1 MIDHLAGGNLFIIL
15 AIKMFL
21 VAAVFLP
28 IIAVNALYCIWWER
42 KVAGHIQSRVGPMHV
57 GGWHGWAQTLADGI
71 KLLFKEDLMPK
82 SADAFLFKFAPYL
95 AFAPVFAAFVV
106 LPFGPQFIFDSGFSI
121 GVLYVLAFLA
131 VEIMAVIMAGWGSN
145 SKWSIYGAM
154 REACQMVSYEVPL
167 GLAIITGVLVAG
179 TLNLVDL
186 GYLQGGGLWDWF
198 IFHNPFIFT
207 AFLVYYIASLASN
220 KRAPFDLPES
230 ESELVAGFHTEYS
243 GLRWS
248 IFFMAEYGAMFVV
261 GAVQAALF
269 LGAWNSPLGAYD
281 PVYFWLCK
289 YDPVAAGQAHFSGAL
304 EAAKTFDAKAAA
316 INAAT
321 PGGGELT
328 GVGLFIINAYGAF
341 WLISKAII
349 VIFVQIWIRWTLP
362 RIRIDQVLYA
372 CIKVLLPLSI
382 ITLLGAA
389 MWVWLVPQP
398 EGLITGTRQA
408 VATVVNIDEKSGE
421 GRVTIDG
428 AAMISAAGVGT
439 GDAKLTHLK
448 LYGVTDGDLYRVVKE
463 GDKENRIYVAPS
475 TGIALADLPAE
486 YVFIAD
492 HKVPEGG
499 KEGDKAVPVAQGRF
513 DVIPAVQMHNTG
525 QLVSDT
531 HWLQGATQF
540 LLMLAG
546 LGIVGF
552 CVVIGLQGWMGILS
566 KDESQPPKTLF
577 PDVMPVGDSIA
588 FTKGPVA
595 DAKPA
600 QA

>member
-1 MIDHLAGGNLFIIL
+1 MIDHLAGGNLLIIL
-15 AIKMFL
+15 AIKAFL

-106 LPFGPQFIFDSGFSI
+106 LPFGPQFVFDAGLSI

-167 GLAIITGVLVAG
+167 GLTIITGVLVAG
-179 TLNLVDL
+179 TLNLVEL

-198 IFHNPFIFT
+198 VFHNPFIFL
-207 AFLVYYIASLASN
+207 AFFVYYIASLASN

-261 GAVQAALF
+261 GVIQAALF
-269 LGAWNSPLGAYD
+269 LGAWNSPLGGFD
-281 PVYFWLCK
+281 PIYWLCG
-289 YDPVAAGQAHFSGAL
+289 YDPVAAGQAYYSGAVG
-304 EAAKTFDAKAAA
+304 AANTFDAKAEAM
-316 INAAT
+316 NAASSA
-321 PGGGELT
+321 GSLT
-328 GVGLFIINAYGAF
+328 GIGLLIINAYGAF
-341 WLISKAII
+341 WIISKAII
-349 VIFVQIWIRWTLP
+349 VIFIQIWIRWTLP

-372 CIKVLLPLSI
+372 CIKVLLPLSL

-398 EGLITGTRQA
+398 AAVTVTMAGGGTK
-408 VATVVNIDEKSGE
+408 VIHNLG
-421 GRVTIDG
+421 
-428 AAMISAAGVGT
+428 
-439 GDAKLTHLK
+439 HL
-448 LYGVTDGDLYRVVKE
+448 
-463 GDKENRIYVAPS
+463 A
-475 TGIALADLPAE
+475 
-486 YVFIAD
+486 
-492 HKVPEGG
+492 
-499 KEGDKAVPVAQGRF
+499 
-513 DVIPAVQMHNTG
+513 
-525 QLVSDT
+525 SDT
-531 HWLQGATQF
+531 HWLQGLTQL
-540 LLMLAG
+540 LLMLIG
-546 LGIVGF
+546 LALVGV
-552 CVVIGLQGWMGILS
+552 CMVIGLRGWMGVLTN
-566 KDESQPPKTLF
+566 DATQPPKSLF
-577 PDVMPVGDSIA
+577 PDVMPVGDTVA
-588 FTKGPVA
+588 FTKT
-595 DAKPA
+595 PA
-600 QA
+600 PAANG